1 MHNTAERISELENR
15 LEFQDETIARL
26 NDALVAQ
33 QKRLDE
39 LEKRQQ
45 QLIAH
50 LKSAQAKQDPTLE
63 PPPPHY

>member
-1 MHNTAERISELENR
+1 MTNTAERISELETR

-26 NDALVAQ
+26 NDALIAQ
-33 QKRLDE
+33 QKRLDD
-39 LEKRQQ
+39 LEKRLQ

-50 LKSAQAKQDPTLE
+50 INTMQAKDEPKLE